1 MKWTA
6 VFLILLASSMI
17 LIGSSGNFRNYESQ
31 RGVWVNIAQGNESYI
46 AYFCTVSG
54 YSNVVTVEQG
64 ESLSFD
70 ALTIKNQLGETLE
83 AWIEGDYSGLP
94 SGVNVNLESGSVI
107 LFDLEEYSFEG
118 NVSAASDVPVGSY
131 EVPIMLYGDWDN
143 GDAEISVCPLKI
155 NVIEPRVVLTKIL
168 ISGNTTVPIK
178 TNQSWT
184 MRIEITNHGPEE
196 EFTIKDVIPAEF
208 EVDLNQTS
216 ATDGN
221 YTFVK
226 QGGGNMGSIHMTWVV
241 TVGQGESEHIDITI
255 YTKLNPAGQQEFTE
269 PGFYNLNDG
278 AELVGYD
285 IKTPAIVVEA
295 VEDEDDQCCHN
306 CNCG

>member
-6 VFLILLASSMI
+6 VFLILLASSI
-17 LIGSSGNFRNYESQ
+17 VLIGSSGNFREYESQ
-31 RGVWVNIAQGNESYI
+31 RDVWVNIAQRNESYI
-46 AYFCTVSG
+46 AYLCTVSG

-64 ESLSFD
+64 KSVTFD
-70 ALTIKNQLGETLE
+70 ALTIRNQLGETLE
-83 AWIEGDYSGLP
+83 ARIEGDYSSLP
-94 SGVNVNLESGSVI
+94 SGVNVELEDVWI
-107 LFDLEEYSFEG
+107 VLLDQEEYSFEG
-118 NVSAASDVPVGSY
+118 NVSAASDAPVGSY

-143 GDAEISVCPLKI
+143 GDAEISVCSLRI
-155 NVIEPRVVLTKIL
+155 NVIEPQVVLTKIL
-168 ISGNTTVPIK
+168 ISGNTTVPIE
-178 TNQSWT
+178 TNQRWT
-184 MRIEITNHGPEE
+184 MRIEITNYGSEK
-196 EFTIKDVIPAEF
+196 EFTVKDVIPAEF
-208 EVDLNQTS
+208 EVYLNQTS

-241 TVGQGESEHIDITI
+241 TVGQGESEYIDITI
-255 YTKLNPAGQQEFTE
+255 YTKLNPAGHQEFTS

-278 AELVGYD
+278 AELIGYN

-295 VEDEDDQCCHN
+295 VEDNHCCNH